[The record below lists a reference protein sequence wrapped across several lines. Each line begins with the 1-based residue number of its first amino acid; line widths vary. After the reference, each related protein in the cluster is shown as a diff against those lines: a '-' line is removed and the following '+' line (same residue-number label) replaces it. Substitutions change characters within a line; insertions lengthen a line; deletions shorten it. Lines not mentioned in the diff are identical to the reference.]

1 MSVVTLCLAEREGD
15 IVVTAQIKVREIKHE
30 RDNNRATTYGRS
42 YVVYISRVFY
52 NDMDV
57 DDYMD
62 IDDRYIIEEY
72 DGGIRITMK
81 AYKEWV
87 AENGKPQVFHKTD
100 TVGFESP
107 LKEKFEV

>member
-1 MSVVTLCLAEREGD
+1 M
-15 IVVTAQIKVREIKHE
+15 
-30 RDNNRATTYGRS
+30 GR
-42 YVVYISRVFY
+42 VYILPVCYLCSIINMGY
-52 NDMDV
+52 LM
-57 DDYMD
+57 
-62 IDDRYIIEEY
+62 IDDRYIVEEY